1 MQITVLPLN
10 RTSSSRSQL
19 NFNNNQACF
28 RQEVEENTEK
38 EVQATPIRTISAV
51 KFWLRLP
58 SQRTPLRLVELNASD
73 LA

>member
-1 MQITVLPLN
+1 MAQRSEPPSRWPMQITVLPLN

-38 EVQATPIRTISAV
+38 EVQATPTETIRRLGAV
-51 KFWLRLP
+51 PDR
-58 SQRTPLRLVELNASD
+58 Q
-73 LA
+73 